1 MSEMLQGW
9 LDRLGY
15 SAEPAQLHLRTD
27 DVPDTHPYALELR
40 AMLSDD
46 GAIGA
51 RAVFDVEGV
60 PAVVFV
66 SHDDQPLSRDQLKTI
81 RQRIW
86 NKSLATVVIDVRGDT
101 AVALPVRRL
110 KNAQEHLD
118 L

>member
-1 MSEMLQGW
+1 MIAPPKFRSGNPEFS
-9 LDRLGY
+9 Y
-15 SAEPAQLHLRTD
+15 
-27 DVPDTHPYALELR
+27 PY
-40 AMLSDD
+40 
-46 GAIGA
+46 
-51 RAVFDVEGV
+51 V
-60 PAVVFV
+60 
-66 SHDDQPLSRDQLKTI
+66 QLSRDQLNTI